1 MCVKCATMAKEMA
14 LAEEKE
20 TEAQRNGL
28 TFNALRET
36 GSCRWLGQVFVVF
49 RMAVSHMQSIPFVS
63 ASQAERRCTTL

>member
-1 MCVKCATMAKEMA
+1 MAKEMA

-36 GSCRWLGQVFVVF
+36 GSCRWLGQVFFVF
-49 RMAVSHMQSIPFVS
+49 RMAVSYMQSIPFVS